1 MSRFRLRSPK
11 GALVKNTF
19 MLGLLQLS
27 TYLLGLI
34 AVPYETRILTPS
46 VYGVLGVATAV
57 MVYFQLVID
66 FGFLLSATADV
77 SMHQDDPEKLRKI
90 LTSVTIAKLFLAGV
104 SGVVLLVLCQFVPA
118 WQGKT
123 GLFFLFFLSTV
134 FTSLMPDYLY
144 RGLEQMT
151 AITIRTVAI
160 RAFFTAAIFVFLKG
174 PEDLYVVPLLNIIGN
189 GCAMVLAYVD
199 LARRFHL
206 RFCRVDFPEIV
217 SAVKRSSVFFYSRIA
232 TTAYTSLNTIILD
245 LISAGGVSTGFYT
258 AADKLITTGK
268 NCLSPIS
275 DSLYPYMTRNRD
287 FKLVK
292 KVLLLAMP
300 LIIAFCACCFIWAE
314 PLCIFLLGEEYGPA
328 GNVLRAMLPVGI
340 ITLPNYIL
348 GFPTLGAMGLNKHA
362 NYSVIFGSVIHAVN
376 LLVLYLSGHMN
387 MVTLAILVSVAEAS
401 ILAYRIVVIW
411 KHRDKLKS
419 KEESANDAA

>member
-19 MLGLLQLS
+19 MLALLQLS
-27 TYLLGLI
+27 TYILGLV

-46 VYGVLGVATAV
+46 IYGILGVATAV
-57 MVYFQLVID
+57 MVYFQLIID

-77 SMHQDDPEKLRKI
+77 SLKRDDPEELKKI
-90 LTSVTIAKLFLAGV
+90 LTTVTIAKLFLAAV
-104 SGVVLLVLCQFVPA
+104 SGLILLLLCQLVPA
-118 WQGKT
+118 WEGKI

-160 RAFFTAAIFVFLKG
+160 RAFFTAAIFIFLKG

-199 LARRFHL
+199 LAKRFGL
-206 RFCRVDFPEIV
+206 RFCRVGLREV
-217 SAVKRSSVFFYSRIA
+217 GSAIKRSSVFFYSRIA

-245 LISAGGVSTGFYT
+245 LSSAGGVSTGYYT

-275 DSLYPYMTRNRD
+275 DSLYPYMAKNRD

-292 KVLLLAMP
+292 KVLLLTMP
-300 LIIAFCACCFIWAE
+300 FIIAFCVCCFIWAE
-314 PLCIFLLGEEYGPA
+314 PLCRILLGEEYGPA
-328 GNVLRAMLPVGI
+328 GAVLRAMLPVGV

-348 GFPTLGAMGLNKHA
+348 GFPTLGAMGLNKYA
-362 NYSVIFGSVIHAVN
+362 NYSVIFGSAVQAVN
-376 LLVLYLSGHMN
+376 LLILYFSGHMN
-387 MVTLAILVSVAEAS
+387 MVTLALLVSLAEAS
-401 ILAYRIVVIW
+401 ILIFRICVIW
-411 KHRDKLKS
+411 KHRDKLRP
-419 KEESANDAA
+419 KEASSHESA